1 MVQALTAPM
10 VQMARPSLLT
20 EKLAKQA
27 VMAALAASAELVA
40 WVAALTPL
48 LAQMEM
54 MAQAAQAAMGVLAVT
69 VPLPMLVLVHLTRTR
84 LAVPAAMAV
93 PAVLAALARVV
104 TLAPMAMAGTVAMA
118 VWHLHLLVT
127 FSCRTRLAVLAVP
140 AERLRGQVMAVLG
153 VMAAM
158 RPLMDMRRTRMA
170 ALGVLAE

>member
-1 MVQALTAPM
+1 
-10 VQMARPSLLT
+10 
-20 EKLAKQA
+20 
-27 VMAALAASAELVA
+27 
-40 WVAALTPL
+40 
-48 LAQMEM
+48 

-127 FSCRTRLAVLAVP
+127 FSYRTRLAVLAVP
-140 AERLRGQVMAVLG
+140 AERLPGQVMAVPG

-158 RPLMDMRRTRMA
+158 RPLMDMTRTRMA